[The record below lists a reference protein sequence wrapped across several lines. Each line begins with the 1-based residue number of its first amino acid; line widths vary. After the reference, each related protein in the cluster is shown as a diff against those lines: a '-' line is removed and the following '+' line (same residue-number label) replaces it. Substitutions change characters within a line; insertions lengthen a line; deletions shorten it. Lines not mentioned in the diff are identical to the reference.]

1 MLSLLVSSLLY
12 LSGGGA
18 GGGAGEF
25 QVLDRCT
32 DSHVAAAVESMQLCA
47 PRPVIVA
54 LPWPSNKQIHQVTC
68 PILPILL
75 RVSNLQAM
83 MNSHCLLCHQIAY
96 FYSLHPVDLQH
107 RTMRG

>member
-1 MLSLLVSSLLY
+1 MRMLPLLVTSLLSV
-12 LSGGGA
+12 A

-68 PILPILL
+68 PYYI
-75 RVSNLQAM
+75 
-83 MNSHCLLCHQIAY
+83 
-96 FYSLHPVDLQH
+96 
-107 RTMRG
+107 

>member
-1 MLSLLVSSLLY
+1 MKMLLLLVTSLLCVA
-12 LSGGGA
+12 GGVA

-54 LPWPSNKQIHQVTC
+54 LPWPSNKQIHQVTRPYRVQYC
-68 PILPILL
+68 QFSSAYPICKL
-75 RVSNLQAM
+75 
-83 MNSHCLLCHQIAY
+83 
-96 FYSLHPVDLQH
+96 
-107 RTMRG
+107 

>member
-12 LSGGGA
+12 LSGGVA
-18 GGGAGEF
+18 GGVAGEF

-54 LPWPSNKQIHQVTC
+54 LPWPSNKQIHQVTRPYRVQYC
-68 PILPILL
+68 QFSSAYPICKL
-75 RVSNLQAM
+75 
-83 MNSHCLLCHQIAY
+83 
-96 FYSLHPVDLQH
+96 
-107 RTMRG
+107 